1 MNNMLNIHE
10 MAKISVDK
18 AMKDQGLRAF
28 DNMQPQALQE
38 VIDDSAV
45 EILKNIIENNGS
57 VNYISDVYNSGKK
70 IKFKDELMTS
80 VNFVNLI
87 PKVITKIVVEAAEPV
102 LVLADL
108 FDEIRADGISLVA
121 PVVSGFGQD
130 LDIPEGAEP
139 PSFTVSTG
147 GVKLGTMGKSGI
159 TIKLTDEAYE
169 ALDHSIF
176 KYVLRQAGL
185 ALARH
190 KEYKAYKVI
199 DHFATLY
206 DTGGTG
212 VNTSGTENDS
222 LTFDDILGAATQI
235 YAAGGI
241 PDTII
246 MNVLAAPIFM
256 QNPTLRSMFLA
267 TSGNF
272 GDFYGSGVSVNRKV
286 NPSALVSAQ
295 GPAYTK
301 VSFPT
306 NIFGRGLNII
316 LSSAVDYT
324 PASSPTVPAKT
335 NVYVADSSMIG
346 FNVVKQR
353 PMTEKW
359 EDPARDIKNFKIT
372 ERYALIPKYV
382 KELDE
387 KTPYIQKIAD
397 VAIVKGFDPDFIN
410 IFSA

>member
-169 ALDHSIF
+169 ALDYSMF
-176 KYVLRQAGL
+176 NYVLRQAGL

-199 DHFATLY
+199 DHFASLY
-206 DTGGTG
+206 ANGGTG
-212 VNTSGTENDS
+212 VNSSGAENDS

-267 TSGNF
+267 TGGNF

-324 PASSPTVPAKT
+324 PASSSTEPAKT

>member
-1 MNNMLNIHE
+1 
-10 MAKISVDK
+10 
-18 AMKDQGLRAF
+18 
-28 DNMQPQALQE
+28 
-38 VIDDSAV
+38 
-45 EILKNIIENNGS
+45 
-57 VNYISDVYNSGKK
+57 VYNSGKK

-169 ALDHSIF
+169 ALDYSMF
-176 KYVLRQAGL
+176 NYVLRQAGL

-199 DHFATLY
+199 DHFATTLY
-206 DTGGTG
+206 AEGGTG
-212 VNTSGTENDS
+212 VNSSGHANHS
-222 LTFDDILGAATQI
+222 LTFDDILRAATQI

-267 TSGNF
+267 TGGNF

-286 NPSALVSAQ
+286 NPSALVSA
-295 GPAYTK
+295 
-301 VSFPT
+301 
-306 NIFGRGLNII
+306 
-316 LSSAVDYT
+316 
-324 PASSPTVPAKT
+324 
-335 NVYVADSSMIG
+335 
-346 FNVVKQR
+346 
-353 PMTEKW
+353 
-359 EDPARDIKNFKIT
+359 
-372 ERYALIPKYV
+372 
-382 KELDE
+382 
-387 KTPYIQKIAD
+387 
-397 VAIVKGFDPDFIN
+397 
-410 IFSA
+410 